1 MGWINVRERWR
12 ARAFASIIC
21 MSVDFGDTQIYP
33 NTLKLKQTFH
43 LDRKKID
50 KVDNWTENT
59 QKKNLSIIL
68 IGFCLEATSIDTAI
82 SYFPCGVWW
91 IWMRAD
97 DRRSDREI
105 ERERMYPFP
114 IQSWYDKLIFRVHPR
129 NTLNGKDRSDCRY
142 ATPCHGLLSFRI
154 NDTKCIAR
162 QDDPHMEMVKKKISL
177 LCVYSKHSLHQINY
191 QKNIH

>member
-1 MGWINVRERWR
+1 
-12 ARAFASIIC
+12 
-21 MSVDFGDTQIYP
+21 
-33 NTLKLKQTFH
+33 
-43 LDRKKID
+43 
-50 KVDNWTENT
+50 
-59 QKKNLSIIL
+59 
-68 IGFCLEATSIDTAI
+68 
-82 SYFPCGVWW
+82 
-91 IWMRAD
+91 
-97 DRRSDREI
+97 
-105 ERERMYPFP
+105 MYPFP

-191 QKNIH
+191 QKNIHQTLLLVHCDLFSIFRAHNSCGIIRRESIFPGLFFFSILAWQRLCCYPFWCFELAAIDLQDKVSQPKRIDNEKTSTKLGKSFAIMCYAILKKLK